1 MSQPDNSIEEVGSY
15 KPSEP
20 LITTATSA
28 TSATTTTT
36 TTSTTI
42 TPSGQKNST
51 SRKRLSDEVKK
62 SGSNKKVKKMNWNSK
77 DDIDMNYGEPGPINK
92 FQVNGENCDRNS
104 GGGIS
109 TCNNDIPDKMLT
121 RAQTKLLEAQK
132 SITRQNDNCFS
143 NNQHVSLKKLLE
155 KDDDTPSYSNTEL
168 GRILSSDNT
177 HIGKGSVTKNKVP
190 STTTDNFNETVNEDG
205 ISTSSISSSSS
216 SESPAIIDELNMT
229 ENEAMDIVD
238 GIINSR
244 PSPASS
250 DSSSTLS
257 ASSKV
262 SRCRRAAGRI
272 LPSSINL
279 SKAKKNRASNDETF
293 LSSSSSSSSSND
305 IPTTSIKTGECK
317 SNRKSTSS
325 MLGVSG
331 DSNNSSGGSSF
342 TSSSGG
348 PSSIPKPFISY
359 GNAFN
364 NVSTTTTTSS
374 ASNLA
379 HAAGRQLIN
388 FLGPRMSMF
397 GGSGLSGHPA
407 KIMEDLTSNEELI
420 QLTAANDLAE
430 TLIMHN
436 EDNMPPFPIKEIV
449 QILIQLLQKEHNYE
463 LMLVASRCISNL
475 LEVLPRT
482 YTIVNETVPYLLQKL
497 ERIECID
504 VAEQCLIA
512 LEHITRRSAKLVLN
526 AGGIPAAI
534 SHVDFFSMPSQRL
547 AFQIAANCA
556 NHITTN
562 EFDLIKDSVSYLVC
576 RLNGEDDKRIL
587 ESICTFF
594 YRAIENLQCNPG
606 VLRQLI
612 GSDDELL
619 KAVQNILTIQGNSLS
634 TNTFQN
640 LIKMIRQVCSKC
652 TDKAVVL
659 LSKLDFAQT
668 IRLLIVGKCEK
679 KEYCGVDFVGR
690 PPNQLFELIQLMGEL
705 IPDLATDGVFQLNDT
720 IDQVVA
726 VYMKSQSSSGGGG
739 SGGSNS
745 SSGNP
750 LSLSSTVLHRAVPP
764 SALVHALSV
773 NGQPISFSMPIS
785 SSMIPVIEGSGSSIT
800 GGGPSRWRNL
810 EAALFSQEQQHH
822 HQQSYEQ
829 QQQQQQCMSWFVERD
844 GNWRVMSPQDS
855 IYIEKKQLSGEVE
868 FTFNV
873 NGSEYFGWHVN
884 LRTSTIEQRPSK
896 ISYNIDRKL
905 TIKGIDKSSSMNC
918 QDSSSSY
925 TTIQPMEEVEIDE
938 RKELL
943 KSNPT
948 PILVAIQLL
957 FPILVQIGENL
968 SSFHLRYKS
977 LRVMMRMI
985 AALDNSEESQDL
997 VSRLQFSGY
1006 LANCL
1011 STLSNSKRDMGIVVS
1026 AIQIVHILIEKFPN
1040 VFTTI
1045 FKRDGV
1051 FFEIEKLS
1059 HIKDNTVKPL
1069 GQSSI
1074 NIDTTDSS
1082 NNSTDNNY
1090 NNQHQQMMAQQISF
1104 DTNNGNI
1111 NHQQRVSS
1119 FTQPPMSNDSQRII
1133 YPTGGR
1139 NNDYGYHINNPY
1151 LSTQSTRTVV
1161 PSTIHALEQH
1171 YHRQLMDNMY
1181 LSRMQ
1186 PHIPNYGLSVPSY
1199 IGSGGGGGGTTSNIP
1214 PHPSTM
1220 QYVMRPQMMANVNN
1234 TTTTRDN
1241 LTHITNWISGQGTSS
1256 STTTTTTSSSSSSLP
1271 TITSPYTNLG
1281 LQKIGI
1287 GKGNVVEE
1295 TIKPWIAAEAKYL
1308 LDTYCYKDGIT
1319 GCHSTDS
1326 IVDSL
1331 TEIATSLRDKSID
1344 TKPEIIKEMMDI
1356 FMSND
1361 ISPFQITKSGLI
1373 GALTEYLTDTSQDRM
1388 SCRYNRLQNFMGV
1401 FFNLTTTTTTTTI
1414 INNGFNI
1421 TRLEDYIDASKKFG
1435 IFVNKVVS
1443 AVNQLEQFQVKT
1455 FDLVSSSSSSLQ
1467 GLSAMKFFNQHQI
1480 RCQLKKHPSCMKLG
1494 DWRHSNTPIKVDAF
1508 TTINSIL
1515 RYLFERGIGNQKNVN
1530 DEGEDSS
1537 DADMMTDEELEER
1550 INKNRNKISTYQ
1562 GQVELLINDKAI
1574 PKEMTMLQAVRTY
1587 GLNLKSD
1594 DTHLPSNIWSNCF
1607 TMYYRAVDN
1616 GQQQAPTNQICKDNT
1631 ISSSSSS
1638 SLQSSNDTN
1647 TRSSP
1652 FTFNLGFGNNLFNF
1666 SEKKKTKKDYKN
1678 KPSDSLWIDGK
1689 IPEIPNQLDKYLS
1702 GSVNLS
1708 IPDPSLSS
1716 IILLKVLYGLNKF
1729 YWTLFSNDHTL
1740 PLTHKPLLANS
1751 SFVSS
1756 KLNAKATRQLSDFVA
1771 ICTQSFPS
1779 WLVELIHQVPFI
1791 FSFSTRRNF
1800 FYFSAFGKDRAMVH
1814 MAQSGGADENDQD
1827 GGSKYLPN
1835 REKKKVVIK
1844 RDSILKQAQNIL
1856 SANNTSRVYMDVE
1869 FEGEVG
1875 TGYGPTLEFYSLISN
1890 ELQKHSLK
1898 LWRGSPV
1905 RRPTTSDQNVED
1917 EYTYSDN
1924 GLYPAISHSNHS
1936 KTKEARI
1943 KKMEMLGRLMGQT
1956 LYDNRMLDIPFNN
1969 VIFKWLLND
1978 TNTFTFADLEE
1989 VDEILYDT
1997 MKKLMET
2004 DEKDFEAVYQFFTL
2018 PGNDSFELIK
2028 GGKNKLVTK
2037 DNVSQFVKL
2046 VTHWILKEGIICE
2059 MEAMRNGFEAII
2071 NVNKM
2076 KIFYPEELGL
2086 LVGGVNPISNDEF
2099 WEIETLKKAFKP
2111 DHGYSHDSTQVK
2123 WLIEMLFEFDGENR
2137 RKFLQ
2142 FVTGSP
2148 RLPVGGF
2155 RSLCPA
2161 LTIVKKT
2168 ASNGKNDEELPS
2180 AMTCYNYLKIPPYST
2195 KEVFL
2200 SKFDAALSHIYSFH
2214 LT

>member
-1 MSQPDNSIEEVGSY
+1 MKASFIFSVS
-15 KPSEP
+15 
-20 LITTATSA
+20 SA
-28 TSATTTTT
+28 
-36 TTSTTI
+36 
-42 TPSGQKNST
+42 
-51 SRKRLSDEVKK
+51 
-62 SGSNKKVKKMNWNSK
+62 
-77 DDIDMNYGEPGPINK
+77 
-92 FQVNGENCDRNS
+92 
-104 GGGIS
+104 
-109 TCNNDIPDKMLT
+109 
-121 RAQTKLLEAQK
+121 
-132 SITRQNDNCFS
+132 
-143 NNQHVSLKKLLE
+143 
-155 KDDDTPSYSNTEL
+155 
-168 GRILSSDNT
+168 
-177 HIGKGSVTKNKVP
+177 
-190 STTTDNFNETVNEDG
+190 TTDNFNETINEDG

-216 SESPAIIDELNMT
+216 ESPAIIDELNII

-279 SKAKKNRASNDETF
+279 SKAKKNRASNDE
-293 LSSSSSSSSSND
+293 SSSSSSSLSND
-305 IPTTSIKTGECK
+305 VPTTSIKTGECK
-317 SNRKSTSS
+317 SSKKSTSS
-325 MLGVSG
+325 SMVGLSG
-331 DSNNSSGGSSF
+331 DSNNGSSF
-342 TSSSGG
+342 TSGG
-348 PSSIPKPFISY
+348 PSSVPKPFIPY
-359 GNAFN
+359 ANTF
-364 NVSTTTTTSS
+364 SS
-374 ASNLA
+374 GSSASGASNLA
-379 HAAGRQLIN
+379 HAAGRQLMN

-436 EDNMPPFPIKEIV
+436 EDNMPPFPIKEVV

-547 AFQIAANCA
+547 SFQIAANCA
-556 NHITTN
+556 NHITSN
-562 EFDLIKDSVSYLVC
+562 EFGLIKDSVSYLVC

-594 YRAIENLQCNPG
+594 YRAVENLQGNPNI
-606 VLRQLI
+606 LRQLI
-612 GSDDELL
+612 GNDDELL
-619 KAVQNILTIQGNSLS
+619 KAIQNILTIQGNSLS

-640 LIKMIRQVCSKC
+640 LIKMIRQICSKC

-668 IRLLIVGKCEK
+668 IRLLIVGKSEK
-679 KEYCGVDFVGR
+679 KEYSAVDFVSR
-690 PPNQLFELIQLMGEL
+690 PSNQLFELIQLMGEL
-705 IPDLATDGVFQLNDT
+705 IPDLATDGVFQLNET

-726 VYMKSQSSSGGGG
+726 VYMKSQSSG
-739 SGGSNS
+739 SG
-745 SSGNP
+745 GNP
-750 LSLSSTVLHRAVPP
+750 LSLASSVLHRAVPH
-764 SALVHALSV
+764 SALVHALSAT
-773 NGQPISFSMPIS
+773 GQPISFSMPIS
-785 SSMIPVIEGSGSSIT
+785 SSMIPVMEGGT
-800 GGGPSRWRNL
+800 GGPSRWRNL
-810 EAALFSQEQQHH
+810 EGALFSQE
-822 HQQSYEQ
+822 HQPYE
-829 QQQQQQCMSWFVERD
+829 QCMSWFVERD
-844 GNWRVMSPQDS
+844 GGWRGMSPQDN
-855 IYIEKKQLSGEVE
+855 IFIEKKQISGEIE

-873 NGSEYFGWHVN
+873 NNSEYFGWHVN
-884 LRTSTIEQRPSK
+884 LRTGTIEQRASK
-896 ISYNIDRKL
+896 ISYNIDKKL
-905 TIKGIDKSSSMNC
+905 TVKAVEKAPLNQNQQYQESS
-918 QDSSSSY
+918 
-925 TTIQPMEEVEIDE
+925 TIQPMEEVEIDE

-943 KSNPT
+943 KNNPT

-985 AALDNSEESQDL
+985 AALDNSTESQEL

-1059 HIKDNTVKPL
+1059 HIKDNAVKPL
-1069 GQSSI
+1069 GQST
-1074 NIDTTDSS
+1074 NIEIDSNS
-1082 NNSTDNNY
+1082 GDGFNN
-1090 NNQHQQMMAQQISF
+1090 QQMMAQQISF
-1104 DTNNGNI
+1104 DTNNGNNI
-1111 NHQQRVSS
+1111 NQQRSS
-1119 FTQPPMSNDSQRII
+1119 FPHTINNEPQRVI
-1133 YPTGGR
+1133 YPSGR
-1139 NNDYGYHINNPY
+1139 NDYGYHVNNPY
-1151 LSTQSTRTVV
+1151 IPTPSSRSSA
-1161 PSTIHALEQH
+1161 PSTILALEQQ
-1171 YHRQLMDNMY
+1171 YHRQFMDNMY
-1181 LSRMQ
+1181 LTRMQ
-1186 PHIPNYGLSVPSY
+1186 SHMPSY
-1199 IGSGGGGGGTTSNIP
+1199 GIGVSPYIGATSSNIP

-1220 QYVMRPQMMANVNN
+1220 QYVMRPQMIPTVNSG
-1234 TTTTRDN
+1234 RDS
-1241 LTHITNWISGQGTSS
+1241 LAHITSWINGQGTSS
-1256 STTTTTTSSSSSSLP
+1256 SLPSTTS
-1271 TITSPYTNLG
+1271 TNIG
-1281 LQKIGI
+1281 LQKMGI
-1287 GKGNVVEE
+1287 GKVNLIEE
-1295 TIKPWIAAEAKYL
+1295 TIKPWIAAETKYL
-1308 LDTYCYKDGIT
+1308 LDTYCYKDGVS
-1319 GCHSTDS
+1319 GCHSTDN

-1331 TEIATSLRDKSID
+1331 TEIATSLNDKSID

-1373 GALTEYLTDTSQDRM
+1373 GALTEYLTDTSLDRM

-1401 FFNLTTTTTTTTI
+1401 FFNLTT
-1414 INNGFNI
+1414 NNGFKI
-1421 TRLEDYIDASKKFG
+1421 TRLEDYVDASKNFG

-1455 FDLVSSSSSSLQ
+1455 FDLAPSSSSSLQ
-1467 GLSAMKFFNQHQI
+1467 GLAAMKFFNQHQI

-1515 RYLFERGIGNQKNVN
+1515 RYLFERGIGSQKNTT

-1550 INKNRNKISTYQ
+1550 INKNRSKISTYQ
-1562 GQVELLINDKAI
+1562 GQVELLINDRII

-1587 GLNLKSD
+1587 GLNLKPD
-1594 DTHLPSNIWSNCF
+1594 DTHLPSNIWNNCF
-1607 TMYYRAVDN
+1607 TMYYRAVEY
-1616 GQQQAPTNQICKDNT
+1616 TSQISKDNNT
-1631 ISSSSSS
+1631 SVD
-1638 SLQSSNDTN
+1638 NN

-1652 FTFNLGFGNNLFNF
+1652 FTFNLGFGNSLLNFN
-1666 SEKKKTKKDYKN
+1666 EKKKTKKDYKS
-1678 KPSDSLWIDGK
+1678 KPCYKLWFNGE
-1689 IPEIPNQLDKYLS
+1689 IPEVQNQLDKYLAD
-1702 GSVNLS
+1702 SVTLS
-1708 IPDPSLSS
+1708 ISDPSLPS
-1716 IILLKVLYGLNKF
+1716 IILLKVLYGLNRY
-1729 YWTLFSNDHTL
+1729 YWTLFTDENSL
-1740 PLTHKPLLANS
+1740 PLTHKPLISNS

-1756 KLNAKATRQLSDFVA
+1756 KLNAKAIRQLSDFVA

-1779 WLVELIHQVPFI
+1779 WLIELIHQAPFL
-1791 FSFSTRRNF
+1791 FSFPTRRNF

-1814 MAQSGGADENDQD
+1814 MAQSGGADENDQE

-1844 RDSILKQAQNIL
+1844 RDSILKQTQSIL
-1856 SANNTSRVYMDVE
+1856 SASNKSRVYMDVE

-1875 TGYGPTLEFYSLISN
+1875 TGYGPTLEFYSLISS

-1898 LWRGSPV
+1898 LWRGTPV
-1905 RRPTTSDQNVED
+1905 KRPTTSDQNLED
-1917 EYTYSDN
+1917 EYTYADN
-1924 GLYPAISHSNHS
+1924 GLYPAIAYSNHS
-1936 KTKEARI
+1936 KTKESRI

-1956 LYDNRMLDIPFNN
+1956 LYDNRMLDIPFNS

-1978 TNTFTFADLEE
+1978 TNSFTFADLEE
-1989 VDEILYDT
+1989 VDGVLYDA

-2037 DNVSQFVKL
+2037 ENVSQFVKL
-2046 VTHWILKEGIICE
+2046 VSHWILKEGIISE
-2059 MEAMRNGFEAII
+2059 MEAMKNGFEAII
-2071 NVNKM
+2071 NIKKM

-2086 LVGGVNPISNDEF
+2086 LLGGVNPISNDEF

-2111 DHGYSHDSTQVK
+2111 DHGYSHDSAQVK
-2123 WLIEMLFEFDGENR
+2123 WLIEMLFEFNGDNR

-2200 SKFDAALSHIYSFH
+2200 SKFDAALNHIYMVDYEAFVSYCISTS
-2214 LT
+2214 L

>member
-1 MSQPDNSIEEVGSY
+1 MSG
-15 KPSEP
+15 
-20 LITTATSA
+20 
-28 TSATTTTT
+28 
-36 TTSTTI
+36 
-42 TPSGQKNST
+42 
-51 SRKRLSDEVKK
+51 
-62 SGSNKKVKKMNWNSK
+62 
-77 DDIDMNYGEPGPINK
+77 
-92 FQVNGENCDRNS
+92 
-104 GGGIS
+104 
-109 TCNNDIPDKMLT
+109 
-121 RAQTKLLEAQK
+121 
-132 SITRQNDNCFS
+132 
-143 NNQHVSLKKLLE
+143 
-155 KDDDTPSYSNTEL
+155 
-168 GRILSSDNT
+168 
-177 HIGKGSVTKNKVP
+177 
-190 STTTDNFNETVNEDG
+190 
-205 ISTSSISSSSS
+205 
-216 SESPAIIDELNMT
+216 
-229 ENEAMDIVD
+229 
-238 GIINSR
+238 
-244 PSPASS
+244 
-250 DSSSTLS
+250 DSSS
-257 ASSKV
+257 
-262 SRCRRAAGRI
+262 G
-272 LPSSINL
+272 
-279 SKAKKNRASNDETF
+279 
-293 LSSSSSSSSSND
+293 
-305 IPTTSIKTGECK
+305 
-317 SNRKSTSS
+317 
-325 MLGVSG
+325 
-331 DSNNSSGGSSF
+331 SF
-342 TSSSGG
+342 TSGG
-348 PSSIPKPFISY
+348 PSSVPKPFIPYANTFS
-359 GNAFN
+359 GG
-364 NVSTTTTTSS
+364 SS
-374 ASNLA
+374 SSGASNLA
-379 HAAGRQLIN
+379 HAAGRQLMS

-594 YRAIENLQCNPG
+594 YRAVENLQGNPIC
-606 VLRQLI
+606 LRQLI
-612 GSDDELL
+612 GNDDELL

-640 LIKMIRQVCSKC
+640 LIKMIRQICSKC

-679 KEYCGVDFVGR
+679 KEYSGVDFVSR

-726 VYMKSQSSSGGGG
+726 VYMKNQTSGGG
-739 SGGSNS
+739 SGSN
-745 SSGNP
+745 P
-750 LSLSSTVLHRAVPP
+750 ISLSSTVLHRAVPHN
-764 SALVHALSV
+764 ALVHALSV
-773 NGQPISFSMPIS
+773 TGQPISFSMPIS
-785 SSMIPVIEGSGSSIT
+785 SSMIPVMEGGSS
-800 GGGPSRWRNL
+800 GGPSRWRNL
-810 EAALFSQEQQHH
+810 EAALFSQEQQ
-822 HQQSYEQ
+822 QQAPQ
-829 QQQQQQCMSWFVERD
+829 QFEQCMSWFVERD
-844 GNWRVMSPQDS
+844 GNWRSMSAQDNMF
-855 IYIEKKQLSGEVE
+855 IEKKQIAGEVE

-873 NGSEYFGWHVN
+873 SGSEYFGWHVN
-884 LRTSTIEQRPSK
+884 LRTSTIEQRASK
-896 ISYNIDRKL
+896 IAYNIDRKL
-905 TIKGIDKSSSMNC
+905 TVKGIEKPTPIHVSDATPSAF
-918 QDSSSSY
+918 
-925 TTIQPMEEVEIDE
+925 TPMEEVEVDE

-943 KSNPT
+943 KSNPK

-985 AALDNSEESQDL
+985 AALDDSEESQEL

-1059 HIKDNTVKPL
+1059 HIKDSTVKPL
-1069 GQSSI
+1069 GQSA
-1074 NIDTTDSS
+1074 NIDTEALSG
-1082 NNSTDNNY
+1082 DNNY
-1090 NNQHQQMMAQQISF
+1090 NNSQPMMAQQISF
-1104 DTNNGNI
+1104 DTNTGNL
-1111 NHQQRVSS
+1111 NQQRVS
-1119 FTQPPMSNDSQRII
+1119 FPQPINTEPQRII
-1133 YPTGGR
+1133 YPTGR
-1139 NNDYGYHINNPY
+1139 SDFGYHVNNPY
-1151 LSTQSTRTVV
+1151 LPTPSSRTTSGG
-1161 PSTIHALEQH
+1161 PPTIHALEQQ
-1171 YHRQLMDNMY
+1171 YHRQFMDNMY

-1186 PHIPNYGLSVPSY
+1186 PHIPNYGISVPSY
-1199 IGSGGGGGGTTSNIP
+1199 MGGTSSSIP
-1214 PHPSTM
+1214 THPSPM
-1220 QYVMRPQMMANVNN
+1220 QYVMRPQMIPNVNA
-1234 TTTTRDN
+1234 TRDN
-1241 LTHITNWISGQGTSS
+1241 IAHITNWFNGQQGTSS
-1256 STTTTTTSSSSSSLP
+1256 SVP
-1271 TITSPYTNLG
+1271 PQAQATNVG
-1281 LQKIGI
+1281 LQKIGSGN
-1287 GKGNVVEE
+1287 GKSNVVEE
-1295 TIKPWIAAEAKYL
+1295 TIKPWIAAETKYL
-1308 LDTYCYKDGIT
+1308 LDTYCFKDGVP

-1331 TEIATSLRDKSID
+1331 TEIATSLKDKSID
-1344 TKPEIIKEMMDI
+1344 TKPQVIKEMMDI

-1373 GALTEYLTDTSQDRM
+1373 GALTEYLTDTSPDRM
-1388 SCRYNRLQNFMGV
+1388 ACRYNRLQNFMGV
-1401 FFNLTTTTTTTTI
+1401 FFNLTT
-1414 INNGFNI
+1414 NNGFKI
-1421 TRLEDYIDASKKFG
+1421 TRLEDYVDASRKFG

-1467 GLSAMKFFNQHQI
+1467 GLAAMKFFNQHQI

-1515 RYLFERGIGNQKNVN
+1515 RYLFERGIGSQKNVN
-1530 DEGEDSS
+1530 DEAEDSS

-1550 INKNRNKISTYQ
+1550 ISKNRGKVSTYQ

-1616 GQQQAPTNQICKDNT
+1616 TNQQQQRDSTT
-1631 ISSSSSS
+1631 STSSSTDS
-1638 SLQSSNDTN
+1638 N

-1652 FTFNLGFGNNLFNF
+1652 FTFNLGFGNSLFNF
-1666 SEKKKTKKDYKN
+1666 NEKKRTKKDYKN
-1678 KPSDSLWIDGK
+1678 KPCDSLWIDGK
-1689 IPEIPNQLDKYLS
+1689 IPEIPNQLDKYL
-1702 GSVNLS
+1702 GSSVSLS

-1729 YWTLFSNDHTL
+1729 YWTLFSSEDSL
-1740 PLTHKPLLANS
+1740 PITHKSLLPNS
-1751 SFVSS
+1751 AFVSS

-1771 ICTQSFPS
+1771 ICTQSFPP

-1814 MAQSGGADENDQD
+1814 MAQSGGADENDQE

-1844 RDSILKQAQNIL
+1844 RDSILKQAQSIL
-1856 SANNTSRVYMDVE
+1856 SASNTSRVYMDVE

-1898 LWRGSPV
+1898 LWRGTPV
-1905 RRPTTSDQNVED
+1905 RRPTTSDQNIED
-1917 EYTYSDN
+1917 EYTYADN

-1978 TNTFTFADLEE
+1978 MNTFTFADLEE
-1989 VDEILYDT
+1989 VDELLYDT
-1997 MKKLMET
+1997 LKKLMET

-2046 VTHWILKEGIICE
+2046 VTHWILKEGIISE
-2059 MEAMRNGFEAII
+2059 MEAMKNGFEAII

-2086 LVGGVNPISNDEF
+2086 LVGGVNPIANDEF